1 MVLGV
6 SSTPSSRNRAQ
17 RMVRLAKP
25 VLFAACLG
33 PLVWLAWQWWAGGL
47 GANPIEATN
56 RFLGDWA
63 LRFLLVTLA
72 ITPVKELSGWT
83 RLATFRRM
91 LGLYAFAYALLH
103 FASYVGLDQFFDW
116 AEIGA
121 DIAKRNYITCGL
133 AAFVIL
139 AVLAATSPAAAIKRL
154 GAARWKRLHR
164 LVYVAGALGCL
175 HYLMMVKADIRLPLV
190 YVGILAVLLG
200 CRLWRSLTPQRS
212 ARAVLSPR
220 AG

>member
-6 SSTPSSRNRAQ
+6 SSAPGSRNRAR

-33 PLVWLAWQWWAGGL
+33 PLVWLASQWWAGGL

-72 ITPVKELSGWT
+72 ITPMKDLFGWT
-83 RLATFRRM
+83 RLASFRRM

-103 FASYVGLDQFFDW
+103 VASYVGLDQFFAW

-139 AVLAATSPAAAIKRL
+139 AALAATSPAAAIKRL
-154 GAARWKRLHR
+154 GAAHWKRLHR
-164 LVYVAGALGCL
+164 LVYAAGALGCL
-175 HYLMMVKADIRLPLV
+175 HYLMMVKADVRPPLV
-190 YVGILAVLLG
+190 YAGILAVLLG
-200 CRLWRSLTPQRS
+200 CRLWRSLMPQRS
-212 ARAVLSPR
+212 VRAVHRL
-220 AG
+220 AA